1 MRRDAMPL
9 RRKPHPD
16 NPWSTFGPPD
26 PNKPLKRTRL
36 KRTSLKPMSAK
47 PKARRDALSPYRVW
61 WNGADEEETSGG
73 INIVVP

>member
-1 MRRDAMPL
+1 
-9 RRKPHPD
+9 
-16 NPWSTFGPPD
+16 
-26 PNKPLKRTRL
+26 
-36 KRTSLKPMSAK
+36 MSAK